1 MGPGKCNTFSSR
13 SHKQAVST
21 GSLQQVCSPSQSSP
35 PWAQKVLCYQ
45 KKANQSQLQKSLL
58 LHGAF
63 WRMALP
69 QTWSHR
75 CKPLHTH
82 HCGIRTDIPGFAG
95 SNQWARWTYFQRD
108 HCFEEKGP
116 RAAGATFCW
125 RGQQRSRIS
134 LRRSDTRRP
143 RRICRKFRQLFE
155 ENGIWWNRFGLGISR
170 MVSSFRGTIHVPNVA
185 PRTSLRLQESH
196 LQPDNIRGCGRFEIN
211 HRSQLPR
218 RPDGEIRRFCVDDGL
233 RLSFVQVVFA
243 THRPQLAALSARWW
257 VEHVQYCEPQLD
269 RVLLDPTGNAQ
280 RKIGYRFTN
289 LRPNISVRSLGVQY
303 FDFIQL
309 ILCSF
314 FARLYN
320 PSFHGLYAPA
330 IGAGTVGMGGQI
342 SYPVVC
348 QFLANGGIREF
359 DGDSRVPF
367 AYHKRSWI
375 SYDDEQSL
383 EEKVLMKTIVP
394 GLLN

>member
-1 MGPGKCNTFSSR
+1 M
-13 SHKQAVST
+13 
-21 GSLQQVCSPSQSSP
+21 
-35 PWAQKVLCYQ
+35 
-45 KKANQSQLQKSLL
+45 
-58 LHGAF
+58 
-63 WRMALP
+63 
-69 QTWSHR
+69 
-75 CKPLHTH
+75 
-82 HCGIRTDIPGFAG
+82 
-95 SNQWARWTYFQRD
+95 
-108 HCFEEKGP
+108 
-116 RAAGATFCW
+116 
-125 RGQQRSRIS
+125 
-134 LRRSDTRRP
+134 
-143 RRICRKFRQLFE
+143 
-155 ENGIWWNRFGLGISR
+155 
-170 MVSSFRGTIHVPNVA
+170 
-185 PRTSLRLQESH
+185 
-196 LQPDNIRGCGRFEIN
+196 
-211 HRSQLPR
+211 
-218 RPDGEIRRFCVDDGL
+218 
-233 RLSFVQVVFA
+233 
-243 THRPQLAALSARWW
+243 
-257 VEHVQYCEPQLD
+257 EHVQYCEPQLD